1 MDSARTLLAFT
12 KYKETRGG
20 VALAGYQSSE
30 IRTHHPTDAPATG
43 GCFKLPVQ
51 LFHCARG
58 VEAFCQQ
65 NDPVQEEKGRNSI
78 DDILHQLYSRKRR
91 RSKWLTDVF
100 GLWRGAMRVTS
111 LAPLMASV
119 GSWGVAGGHPCP
131 AHRNLSFSSNV
142 SNLPR
147 QGRSF
152 LCTGAQLESFNTY
165 EIILNADVADV
176 DELKSLIQ
184 GYTHSQDLNAGS
196 VDDVFLHHIKM
207 PPNQA

>member
-165 EIILNADVADV
+165 EITY
-176 DELKSLIQ
+176 KCRRCRR
-184 GYTHSQDLNAGS
+184 
-196 VDDVFLHHIKM
+196 
-207 PPNQA
+207 